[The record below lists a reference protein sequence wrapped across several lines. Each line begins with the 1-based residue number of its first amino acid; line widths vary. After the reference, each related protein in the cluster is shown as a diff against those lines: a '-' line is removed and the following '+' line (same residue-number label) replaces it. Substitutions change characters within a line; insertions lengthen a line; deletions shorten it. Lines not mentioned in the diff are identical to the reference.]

1 MNFFTRRCTERKWCV
16 KVSVNPKGTIS
27 SAPPHEP
34 PQPQFV
40 GDTAVQGVRWSLLA
54 VLSRQGLQI
63 LSALVLARI
72 LGPSSYGII
81 SAASIYV
88 TFASLL
94 LDQGLSAALIQRP
107 TLTRHMPG
115 AATTLNV
122 GMSAGLAVATWFLAP
137 ALADFFHAPEL
148 ATVLLLLGAGL
159 PLKALAI
166 TPRAMLS
173 RQLRFVGI
181 AWADIVGA
189 VCGAVAGILAAFLGA
204 SYFAIVYQVI
214 ATDLLVA
221 VLVLVAARGPA
232 PNFHFKS
239 LGPLLSFSLNV
250 LATNFLAYFSRNID
264 NILVGRFLG
273 LTALSLYGMAYR
285 ILVVPVQLLGQTVNR
300 VMFPAFSRMAHDRQ
314 LVAENLLKSTRILA
328 FAVIPVMSLVAVA
341 APELVH
347 VVLGSEWLPAAPLI
361 TVLAIGGARETIFY
375 ITPTL
380 MKGMGHAKLNFGY
393 EILAGLVQ
401 VGGIVIGLQFGI
413 LGVALGLTTAGFL
426 LAPLLLTLQKRMCGI
441 SIRSQLG
448 ALLPATHA
456 SLWGAGAYFATA
468 LLELPDLLVLVLG
481 GLAFAAAAIL
491 VLFLFHK
498 KATAWALAQLRLLVR
513 KPQPQPPATPAQ
525 AIDKGASRA
534 Q

>member
-1 MNFFTRRCTERKWCV
+1 M
-16 KVSVNPKGTIS
+16 SVDRKGTAS
-27 SAPPHEP
+27 GEEQSLAS
-34 PQPQFV
+34 QPRFE
-40 GDTAVQGVRWSLLA
+40 GATAVQGVRWSLLA

-72 LGPSSYGII
+72 LGPSSYGVI

-88 TFASLL
+88 TFVSLL
-94 LDQGLSAALIQRP
+94 LDQGLSSALIQRP
-107 TLTRHMPG
+107 TLTRAMPG

-122 GMSAGLAVATWFLAP
+122 TMSLALAAATWFLAP
-137 ALADFFHAPEL
+137 VLSDFFHAPEL
-148 ATVLLLLGAGL
+148 APVLLLLGLGL

-166 TPRAMLS
+166 TPRSMLT
-173 RQLRFVGI
+173 RELRFVGV

-189 VCGAVAGILAAFLGA
+189 ACGAVAGIVAALWGA
-204 SYFAIVYQVI
+204 SYFAIVFQVV
-214 ATDLLVA
+214 ATDLLTA
-221 VLVLVAARGPA
+221 IIVLAAARGPL

-239 LGPLLSFSLNV
+239 LGPLLSFSAHV

-264 NILVGRFLG
+264 NILVGRYLG
-273 LTALSLYGMAYR
+273 LTSLSLYGMAYR

-300 VMFPAFSRMAHDRQ
+300 VMFPAFSRMAQDRA

-328 FAVIPVMSLVAVA
+328 FAVIPVMSAVAVA

-347 VVLGSEWLPAAPLI
+347 VVLGDQWLPAAPLI

-380 MKGMGHAKLNFGY
+380 MKGMGHAKMNFLY

-426 LAPLLLTLQKRMCGI
+426 LAPVLFIIQRKMCGI
-441 SIRSQLG
+441 RIRSQLR
-448 ALLPATHA
+448 ALLPALHA
-456 SLWGAGAYFATA
+456 SLWGVLAYFAVS
-468 LLELPDLLVLVLG
+468 LLPLQDPLIILLG
-481 GLAFAAAAIL
+481 FLAFAAVATAVFL
-491 VLFLFHK
+491 LFHRT
-498 KATAWALAQLRLLVR
+498 ATRWVLSQLHVLIR
-513 KPQPQPPATPAQ
+513 KPKAN
-525 AIDKGASRA
+525 SN
-534 Q
+534 